1 MPTWTLNGLSFGIN
15 IGETYGGMMVGLL
28 ISTLL
33 CGVAGIQAAIFFCAK
48 KTDPLS
54 HKIAV
59 AILWVLD
66 VLQLCFVFNATY
78 FYVVDQV
85 GIRYPPFV
93 WSLKIQVFMTTLAT
107 SLTKLFYMGR
117 LWKLRQF
124 ISKWIL
130 IGMIFLLVCDYALGT
145 VFSYEVFTVDF
156 LHDLLTIS
164 FKPVVLL
171 SMCSTAASDFLVGG
185 ALIYVFAKSNTNL
198 SWTNSSLTMLIAYL
212 VNTGIATGLFSV
224 AVIIAYAIGVENPVF
239 IFSEVALPQLY
250 INCCLSMFNASVYFQ
265 TEPDSQRSAIIHIF
279 PNFHDDPRNYNI
291 LYADCAGQPCR
302 SLSTNNSGS
311 AINAKLSSSEMAS
324 DMNVPTINEIGLPL
338 FKVVKVNEPQRAVR
352 QIPVEVVV
360 QRTQHA
366 VTSDIRNARGDTVV
380 VPP

>member
-291 LYADCAGQPCR
+291 LCR
-302 SLSTNNSGS
+302 LR
-311 AINAKLSSSEMAS
+311 KWH
-324 DMNVPTINEIGLPL
+324 
-338 FKVVKVNEPQRAVR
+338 
-352 QIPVEVVV
+352 QI
-360 QRTQHA
+360 
-366 VTSDIRNARGDTVV
+366 
-380 VPP
+380 